1 MKKRIGIF
9 SIIFVVLTLTSCG
22 NNEPIEPLDASSSV
36 NSAQAQ
42 KPAQIVDGELQSL
55 KWGSAITKDGYYLMD
70 PVSNS
75 DNSTNIM
82 YIDFQSKSEIHLCAS
97 ANCTHT
103 GPECEGRLPA
113 SGGGSRPLII
123 SNQLVL
129 AFPGAPYFNDEL
141 GEASF
146 PKIMTMGMDGKDKK
160 VITTFKAAQEIF
172 EPYITD
178 GENLYCTLETTEANE
193 LKSEIIKINLE
204 TGDWIPVYEL
214 NVEQGEQVI
223 DAYGSN
229 FIISG
234 VGQSLDE
241 TLAQGTVTSV
251 FFKLNVSTGEKETI
265 FSPESGDT
273 LRIFQGKELYYFS
286 LSENALHC
294 LDCETLTDKI
304 VCESVFEDG
313 TALNLVEF
321 LDCRDGY
328 ALFGQTSED
337 FEDFS
342 MIKVNLSTGE
352 KSEFNLTS
360 TNLMG
365 TVRPVQVLSK
375 IPGTEQYLVKIGEKS
390 VEEESQQPDGTSMY
404 VTTARDIYA
413 IINASDYW
421 ASNPAYSVIEFAF

>member
-1 MKKRIGIF
+1 MKKRIGML
-9 SIIFVVLTLTSCG
+9 SVLFVVLTLTSCG
-22 NNEPIEPLDASSSV
+22 INEPIESLGVSSSES
-36 NSAQAQ
+36 SAQE
-42 KPAQIVDGELQSL
+42 PAQSADITLQTL
-55 KWGSAITKDGYYLMD
+55 KWGSAITEDGYYLID
-70 PVSNS
+70 PVPNS
-75 DNSTNIM
+75 DDSTNIM

-103 GPECEGRLPA
+103 GPECEGRLPV
-113 SGGGSRPLII
+113 SGGGSRPLVI

-129 AFPGAPYFNDEL
+129 AFPGAPYFNDKL

-146 PKIMTMGMDGKDKK
+146 PKIMTMGLDGKDKK

-172 EPYITD
+172 EPYVTD

-204 TGDWIPVYEL
+204 TGDWNPVYEL
-214 NVEQGEQVI
+214 NVEQAEQLV

-229 FIISG
+229 FILSG
-234 VGQSLDE
+234 LAQSLDD
-241 TLAQGTVTSV
+241 TLAQGTVTTV
-251 FFKLNVSTGEKETI
+251 FYKLNVSTGEKQTI

-273 LRIFQGKELYYFS
+273 LRIFQGNELYYFS

-304 VCESVFEDG
+304 ICEAVFEDE

-321 LDCRDGY
+321 LDCRDGH
-328 ALFGQTSED
+328 ALFGRTSEN

-342 MIKVNLSTGE
+342 MIQVNLSTGE

-360 TNLMG
+360 TNLTG
-365 TVRPVQVLSK
+365 AVRPAQILSK
-375 IPGTEQYLVKIGEKS
+375 IPGTEQYLVKMGEKS
-390 VEEESQQPDGTSMY
+390 VEMETKQTDGTSMY
-404 VTTARDIYA
+404 VNAARDIYG
-413 IINASDYW
+413 IINVSDYW
-421 ASNPAYSVIEFAF
+421 VSNPAYSVIEFSY